1 MKIINNTHPEET
13 PIDGDSITI
22 TYDNGSTE
30 TKYYWT
36 PTTFPESS
44 IPEKEYTFLEF
55 MYGGR
60 LTEKEVIT
68 LYSKEREITND
79 GLMVHISID
88 GLRMANGI
96 LISHPNTKKAID
108 IWVAVGIITQER
120 ANEILT
126 V

>member
-13 PIDGDSITI
+13 PINGDSITI

-36 PTTFPESS
+36 PTTSPESP

-79 GLMVHISID
+79 GLMVLISID

>member
-1 MKIINNTHPEET
+1 MKIINNTHPEQN

-22 TYDNGSTE
+22 VYDNGSTE

-36 PTTFPESS
+36 PVPTPEPL

-60 LTEKEVIT
+60 LTETEVIA

-96 LISHPNTKKAID
+96 TISHPNTKKAVD
-108 IWVAVGIITQER
+108 IWVATGIITQER

-126 V
+126 L